1 MKRNILVLAVFG
13 VALAVAGFFA
23 GTGSQASPPAD
34 KFINLATAGAEVTH
48 NGALFTQ
55 GGIGAGT
62 GNFNP
67 FLTLSPGGSANTE
80 QGYNSVKGTPGIPQ
94 FDEFYGGGRT
104 QAIQAAAIPAFD
116 PPPVGGPLYR
126 VILLDANDR
135 GSDAYNSLDTLK
147 VFLDNQPNLAQ
158 YNNNANTFGTDDGT
172 KASLIFNMDD
182 NCPGGDCVALLLS
195 QGLEPGSGIS
205 DISVALPDSLFPPEC
220 YYGSQT
226 CNEWFYLFTQMG
238 GYVDN
243 GTDPVAGTQNWNV
256 TAGFEEW
263 RTELVPVVNVTKTA
277 AVSYKITYDWTLE
290 KEVSKDG
297 GNTWEKAPSATIEV
311 GDSQNYLWRLV
322 ATRLPGV
329 VSQQVVS
336 GTVTITNPTGGAVI
350 TKPIPA
356 TITSIVDAIDT
367 PDIPDV
373 ALTCGGV
380 AYTGQAITLGAGQTL
395 TCTYSVAA
403 PGATNTTTGTNT
415 VTVAVQDAGTDFV
428 ATAGFKFADAT
439 VTEIDEQAL
448 LQDPEVTPD
457 QLLSE
462 TPAEPFQS
470 STQTYT
476 CGSTNTIVNSGKLT
490 ETDSGQVRPSSAQ
503 ITIICVDARIDLTP
517 ITWTNEVNSPHTVTC
532 SIKQD
537 DGLKPAEG
545 GDAVDGL
552 GPAPNGTVCTLS
564 LLPPNT
570 AGASF
575 VGGVN
580 TCSTTGGSCTVQI
593 NATKAGRVVI
603 HGTTTFLVG
612 GVSLTR
618 STNTAGNGTDAEK
631 IYVNARIDLTPI
643 TWTNE
648 VNSPHTVT
656 CLIKQD
662 DGLKPA
668 EGGDAVDG
676 LGPAPNGTVCTLSL
690 LNNTAGASFVGGV
703 NTCSTTGGS
712 CTVQINA
719 TKAGSV
725 DIHGTTTFLV
735 GGVSLTRSTNTAGNG
750 TDVKKIYVNAR
761 IDLTPI
767 TWTNEVNSPHTVTC
781 LIKQDDGLKPAEG
794 GDAVDGL
801 GPAPNGTVCT
811 LSLLNN
817 TAGASFV
824 GGVNTCS
831 TSGGTCTVQIN
842 ASSAGSVDIHGT
854 TTFLVGGVSLT
865 RSTNTAGN
873 GTDVEKIYVNAHI
886 DLTPITWTNEVKSP
900 HTVTC
905 SIKQDDGLKPAE
917 GGDAVDGL
925 GPAPNGT
932 VCTLSLLNNTAGASF
947 VGGVNTCSTSGGTC
961 TVQINA
967 SSAGSVDIHGTTTF
981 LVGGVSL
988 TRSTNTAGNGTDVE
1002 KIYVN
1007 ARIDLTPI
1015 TWTNKVNSPHT
1026 VTCSIKQDDGLKPAE
1041 GGDAVDGLGPAPNG
1055 TVCTLSL
1062 LNNTAGA
1069 SFVGGVN
1076 TCSTSGGSCT
1086 VQINA
1091 TSAGSVDIHGTTTF
1105 LVGGVSLTR
1114 STNTAG
1120 NGTDVEKIYVDARI
1134 SIAESGTNGITEP
1147 HTFTVK
1153 VEKNDGSGWVAAA
1166 DETVTASETGVGDIT
1181 GGTCDGVDADTDI
1194 NGQCTIIVNSATAGS
1209 STVNAAATVNV
1220 LGVDIDVATDGYGAF
1235 YVSNVK
1241 TWVDGS
1247 LRWEKRSASSTGPLL
1262 GGATFEACRT
1272 HDRFGN
1278 DIADECVTV
1287 VDDVDTVPGPGPDMD
1302 PDAGEFMLDNLK
1314 LGRWTIRETVT
1325 PPGYVGDPFIET
1337 IELTL
1342 ASPDKTATH
1351 IWVNTPAQ
1359 GCTPGFWGGGAGSV
1373 LWDGKDDTI
1382 VTTLVDAFVALGMT
1396 PLQAEDVLNID
1407 GSNKGPHFAS
1417 WYEVF
1422 AVPSLMRLA
1431 DHSGDNLTD
1440 PLTLYDTTPQG
1451 GKASGGDAG
1460 KLARFAT
1467 ASLLNA
1473 TAREAGLMPAYA
1485 FDVATVLDM
1494 VQDAWAAHLLGDD
1507 ATMSAIANELA
1518 AASNLFC
1525 PLP

>member
-532 SIKQD
+532 LIKQD

-593 NATKAGRVVI
+593 NATK
-603 HGTTTFLVG
+603 
-612 GVSLTR
+612 
-618 STNTAGNGTDAEK
+618 
-631 IYVNARIDLTPI
+631 
-643 TWTNE
+643 
-648 VNSPHTVT
+648 
-656 CLIKQD
+656 
-662 DGLKPA
+662 
-668 EGGDAVDG
+668 
-676 LGPAPNGTVCTLSL
+676 
-690 LNNTAGASFVGGV
+690 
-703 NTCSTTGGS
+703 
-712 CTVQINA
+712 
-719 TKAGSV
+719 
-725 DIHGTTTFLV
+725 
-735 GGVSLTRSTNTAGNG
+735 
-750 TDVKKIYVNAR
+750 
-761 IDLTPI
+761 
-767 TWTNEVNSPHTVTC
+767 
-781 LIKQDDGLKPAEG
+781 
-794 GDAVDGL
+794 
-801 GPAPNGTVCT
+801 
-811 LSLLNN
+811 
-817 TAGASFV
+817 
-824 GGVNTCS
+824 
-831 TSGGTCTVQIN
+831 
-842 ASSAGSVDIHGT
+842 
-854 TTFLVGGVSLT
+854 
-865 RSTNTAGN
+865 
-873 GTDVEKIYVNAHI
+873 
-886 DLTPITWTNEVKSP
+886 
-900 HTVTC
+900 
-905 SIKQDDGLKPAE
+905 
-917 GGDAVDGL
+917 
-925 GPAPNGT
+925 
-932 VCTLSLLNNTAGASF
+932 
-947 VGGVNTCSTSGGTC
+947 
-961 TVQINA
+961 
-967 SSAGSVDIHGTTTF
+967 
-981 LVGGVSL
+981 
-988 TRSTNTAGNGTDVE
+988 
-1002 KIYVN
+1002 
-1007 ARIDLTPI
+1007 
-1015 TWTNKVNSPHT
+1015 
-1026 VTCSIKQDDGLKPAE
+1026 
-1041 GGDAVDGLGPAPNG
+1041 
-1055 TVCTLSL
+1055 
-1062 LNNTAGA
+1062 
-1069 SFVGGVN
+1069 
-1076 TCSTSGGSCT
+1076 
-1086 VQINA
+1086 
-1091 TSAGSVDIHGTTTF
+1091 AGSVDIHGTTTF